1 LIYKYNHKSS
11 AFALLGFGTS
21 ASRPAHL
28 SLLPASSQLR
38 LFRFLSL
45 KVLFCCSGV
54 DLHFVSLG
62 AVSKC
67 NDIAL
72 FELDGLKGVQFDV
85 FCIADEES
93 SVGGGQ
99 INQHYCSSWCEV
111 DAGVRFA
118 DGRMVQ
124 LEIAR
129 AVAAEEELALLFEK

>member
-1 LIYKYNHKSS
+1 
-11 AFALLGFGTS
+11 
-21 ASRPAHL
+21 
-28 SLLPASSQLR
+28 
-38 LFRFLSL
+38 LSL

-129 AVAAEEELALLFEK
+129 AVAAEEELALLLEEKLVDGLFLLRDDDGDSGSHFLVDLYALITDPIV